1 MLLDIVQN
9 LGANYI
15 QMVYD
20 SSTAYATALFHA
32 LQTEVTTN
40 DKYKICIA
48 QSIPTTPHDSVSQY
62 VYIMDT
68 LRIKSS
74 AKVVLVLLHTEE
86 INKVMDAILPLLTPE
101 DNFLFLA
108 SESWGRR
115 QKIIQGRTK
124 LEGSLILSQEIAV
137 DQLFQRYFAEL
148 DPSESM
154 NPWLQHFWEVRFN
167 CYMDKSFYR
176 KGKMGPCPEHFAE
189 NYEQDSRVPFH
200 IQAVYA
206 LVKGFDAA
214 LKQHCGPGATSTCE
228 SLTSSRLVSAMH
240 EVLLDLYS
248 TGRMSAVFDDNGDG
262 LVGYNVLKVSLDLS
276 MPEADDVVYEDVS
289 FISVCLSVSLSL
301 FVLLSLCFCLS
312 LSTSLCFLLSLSLSL
327 SMSLCVCL
335 SVCLSVCFSFCSS
348 LCLCL
353 SVSLTH
359 SLCLS
364 VSPPIS
370 FSLSVFISLF
380 LSLCFSLVSL
390 SLHSPPPPHTHT
402 LSLCVCMF
410 IWSGL
415 TRSVLF

>member
-1 MLLDIVQN
+1 MLLDIV
-9 LGANYI
+9 LRLDANYI
-15 QMVYD
+15 QVVYD

-32 LQTEVTTN
+32 VQTEVTTN

-62 VYIMDT
+62 VYIMDR

-86 INKVMDAILPLLTPE
+86 INKVMDAILPLLTSE

-115 QKIIQGRTK
+115 EKIIQDRPK

-154 NPWLQHFWEVRFN
+154 NPWLQRFWEVRLN

-176 KGKMGPCPEHFAE
+176 KGKTGPCPEHFAE

-214 LKQHCGPGATSTCE
+214 LQQHCGPGARSTCE

-240 EVLLDLYS
+240 GVDLDLYS

-262 LVGYNVLKVSLDLS
+262 LVGYNVLKVSLDLDT
-276 MPEADDVVYEDVS
+276 PEADDVVYEDVS
-289 FISVCLSVSLSL
+289 FISLSFCLCLSVSLSVCL
-301 FVLLSLCFCLS
+301 FSLFLSLCFACLCLCLCASFSLFLSLSLPRSLSACLSVSLFLFLFLSLSLSLCFCLS
-312 LSTSLCFLLSLSLSL
+312 HS
-327 SMSLCVCL
+327 
-335 SVCLSVCFSFCSS
+335 
-348 LCLCL
+348 L
-353 SVSLTH
+353 SVSF
-359 SLCLS
+359 CLS
-364 VSPPIS
+364 VSPPIC
-370 FSLSVFISLF
+370 FSLCVSISLF
-380 LSLCFSLVSL
+380 LSCFSLSSL
-390 SLHSPPPPHTHT
+390 PPPPT
-402 LSLCVCMF
+402 LSLYVCM
-410 IWSGL
+410 IGL
-415 TRSVLF
+415 IRSVLF

>member
-176 KGKMGPCPEHFAE
+176 KGKTGPCPEHFAE

-335 SVCLSVCFSFCSS
+335 SVCLSVS
-348 LCLCL
+348 LSVPL
-353 SVSLTH
+353 SVSV
-359 SLCLS
+359 CLS
-364 VSPPIS
+364 LSLTLYVSLFLHPS
-370 FSLSVFISLF
+370 VSLSLF
-380 LSLCFSLVSL
+380 LSLCFSHSVSL
-390 SLHSPPPPHTHT
+390 LFLSLFTPPPPHTHT
-402 LSLCVCMF
+402 LSLSVYVCLY
-410 IWSGL
+410 GL
-415 TRSVLF
+415 V